1 MFRSCTTTQY
11 LKSLVERQSFN
22 KSGNSSTTHI
32 FKRQQMATDA
42 FKITIHMV
50 SSLDGYI
57 AKRDNS
63 VSWFDTSDDY
73 EKGVSGQNPEE
84 FLKTIDC
91 YIMGSRTYEHALEL
105 SKLYGW
111 AYGDKPTIVVTKR
124 NLPVDRQNIEFY
136 SGDLDK
142 LVNERLQPN
151 YKNVWLVGGAMLTKE
166 FIRLNLADEIRKTI
180 LPILL
185 GDGTPFFDESGK
197 EQALHLKDVI
207 AYKNGMVE
215 LCYEVKK

>member
-1 MFRSCTTTQY
+1 MPTP
-11 LKSLVERQSFN
+11 V
-22 KSGNSSTTHI
+22 
-32 FKRQQMATDA
+32 FKV
-42 FKITIHMV
+42 TIHMV
-50 SSLDGYI
+50 SSLDGII
-57 AKRDNS
+57 AKKDNS
-63 VSWFDTSDDY
+63 VTWFQTSDY
-73 EKGVSGQNPEE
+73 YKKGVNVTKRDAEE
-84 FLKTIDC
+84 FLKSIDC
-91 YIMGSRTYEHALEL
+91 YVMGAHTYEHALEL

-142 LVNERLQPN
+142 LVNERLKPN
-151 YKNVWLVGGAMLTKE
+151 YKNVWLVGGAQLTKE